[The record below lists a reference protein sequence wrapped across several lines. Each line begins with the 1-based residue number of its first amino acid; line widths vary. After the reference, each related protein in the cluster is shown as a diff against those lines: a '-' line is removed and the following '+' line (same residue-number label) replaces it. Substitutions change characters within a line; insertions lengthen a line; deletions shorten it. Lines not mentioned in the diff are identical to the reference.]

1 MEWGITYVGLDTS
14 KKSIQVAMLKP
25 GEKDAVEWQEANDA
39 RGVKRL
45 VKRLKRESPGELRAC
60 YEAGPCGYALQRDLR
75 SAGVECIVIAP
86 SLIPVKPGER
96 VKTDRRDARKLGEC
110 LRAGTL
116 TEVHPPTPEQEA
128 ARDLCRCRE
137 DVRQDLE
144 RSRHRMGKL
153 LLRRAL
159 THPGRAWT
167 KAHRGWLRSLRFEE
181 AADRAVFDDY
191 LLAIEHLEE
200 RLRGLEVKLAELSLQ
215 KPYRESVGWLRC
227 FRGIDTVT
235 AMTIVTEL
243 HGFERFRT
251 ARELM
256 SYLGLVPSEHSSG
269 SKQRRG
275 PITKAGNS
283 HLRRVLIEAAWHY
296 RHRPAESAPL
306 RKRREGQ
313 PAWAIAIAD
322 RAQQRLH
329 KRYWRL
335 LERGKAHN
343 KTVTAVARELVG
355 FIWAT
360 LSEHGRSVAVDAPG
374 ESKTARTYRI
384 KNVTGASASRTRRSG
399 RRAAA

>member
-14 KKSIQVAMLKP
+14 KKSIQVAMFKP
-25 GEKDAVEWQEANDA
+25 SEKDAVEWQEAYDA

-45 VKRLKRESPGELRAC
+45 VKRLKREAPGELRAC
-60 YEAGPCGYALQRDLR
+60 YEAGPCGYALQRELR
-75 SAGVECIVIAP
+75 AAGVECIVVAP

-96 VKTDRRDARKLGEC
+96 VKTDRRDACKLGEY

-167 KAHRGWLRSLRFEE
+167 QAHRGWLRSLRFEE
-181 AADRAVFDDY
+181 AADRAVFEDY
-191 LLAIEHLEE
+191 LLAIEHLEQ
-200 RLRGLEVKLAELSLQ
+200 RLRGLEEKLAALSVQ
-215 KPYRESVGWLRC
+215 EPYREPVGWLRC

-296 RHRPAESAPL
+296 RHRPGESAQL

-313 PAWAIAIAD
+313 PAWAIAVAD

-329 KRYWRL
+329 KRFWRL

-355 FIWAT
+355 FLWAT
-360 LSEHGRSVAVDAPG
+360 LSQNGRSLVVSAPSQ
-374 ESKTARTYRI
+374 EKTATTYRV
-384 KNVTGASASRTRRSG
+384 KKMTSGASARRRSG
-399 RRAAA
+399 RRTAA

>member
-1 MEWGITYVGLDTS
+1 VEWDITYVGLDTS
-14 KKSIQVAMLKP
+14 KKSIQVAMFKP
-25 GEKDAVEWQEANDA
+25 GEKDAVDWQEANDT

-45 VKRLKRESPGELRAC
+45 VKRLKREAPGELRTC
-60 YEAGPCGYALQRDLR
+60 YEAGPCGYALQRQLR
-75 SAGVECIVIAP
+75 AAGVECVVVAP

-96 VKTDRRDARKLGEC
+96 VKTDRRDARKLGEF

-144 RSRHRMGKL
+144 RSRHRLGKL

-159 THPGRAWT
+159 GHPGRAWT
-167 KAHRGWLRSLRFEE
+167 QAHRSWLRSLQFEE
-181 AADRAVFDDY
+181 GVDRAVFDDY

-200 RLRGLEVKLAELSLQ
+200 RLRGLEEKLAALSVQ
-215 KPYRESVGWLRC
+215 EPYRDAVGWLRC

-275 PITKAGNS
+275 AITKAGNS

-296 RHRPAESAPL
+296 RHRPRQSAKL
-306 RKRREGQ
+306 RQRREGQ

-329 KRYWRL
+329 KRFWRL
-335 LERGKAHN
+335 LGHGKAHN

-360 LSEHGRSVAVDAPG
+360 LSQRERSVAVETPK
-374 ESKTARTYRI
+374 ESKTATTYRI
-384 KNVTGASASRTRRSG
+384 KKVTDGAANRRRSG

>member
-1 MEWGITYVGLDTS
+1 VEWGITFVGLDTS
-14 KKSIQVAMLKP
+14 KESIQVALLGP

-39 RGVKRL
+39 RGLKRL
-45 VKRLKRESPGELRAC
+45 VKRLKREAPGELRAC
-60 YEAGPCGYALQRDLR
+60 YEAGPCGYALQRGLR
-75 SAGVECIVIAP
+75 AAGIECMVVAP

-96 VKTDRRDARKLGEC
+96 VKTDRRDARKLAEY

-159 THPGRAWT
+159 IHPGRAWT
-167 KAHRGWLRSLRFEE
+167 QAHRAWLRSLRFEE
-181 AADRAVFDDY
+181 TADRAVFEDY
-191 LLAIEHLEE
+191 LLAIEHLEQ
-200 RLRGLEVKLAELSLQ
+200 RLRGLEEKLAALSVQ
-215 KPYRESVGWLRC
+215 EPYREPVGWLRC

-243 HGFERFRT
+243 HGFERFGT

-256 SYLGLVPSEHSSG
+256 AYLGLVPSEHSSG
-269 SKQRRG
+269 GKQRRG
-275 PITKAGNS
+275 AITKAGNS

-296 RHRPAESAPL
+296 RHRPGESAQL

-335 LERGKAHN
+335 LGRGKAHN

-360 LSEHGRSVAVDAPG
+360 LSQHGRSVAVGAPS
-374 ESKTARTYRI
+374 ESTTTTYRI
-384 KNVTGASASRTRRSG
+384 KKTTNGAACRRRSG

>member
-1 MEWGITYVGLDTS
+1 VGLDTA
-14 KKSIQVAMLKP
+14 KKSIQVAVVKP
-25 GEKDAVEWQEANDA
+25 GERDVVEWQEPNDA

-45 VKRLKRESPGELRAC
+45 VKRLQREAPGELRAC
-60 YEAGPCGYALQRDLR
+60 YEAGPCGYALQRQLR
-75 SAGVECIVIAP
+75 AAEVDCSVVAP

-96 VKTDRRDARKLGEC
+96 VKTDRRDARKLAEC

-159 THPGRAWT
+159 VHPGRAWT
-167 KAHRGWLRSLRFEE
+167 QAHRSWVRRLRFEE
-181 AADRAVFDDY
+181 AADRAVFEDY

-200 RLRGLEVKLAELSLQ
+200 RLRGLEEKLAALSGQ
-215 KPYRESVGWLRC
+215 EPYREPVGWLRC

-269 SKQRRG
+269 GKQRRG

-296 RHRPAESAPL
+296 RHRPGENAAL
-306 RKRREGQ
+306 RKRRDGQ

-322 RAQQRLH
+322 RAQARLH
-329 KRYWRL
+329 KRFWRL
-335 LERGKAHN
+335 LGRGKAHN

-355 FIWAT
+355 FLWAT
-360 LSEHGRSVAVDAPG
+360 LSQRERSVVVVAAS
-374 ESKTARTYRI
+374 EEKTAKTYVV
-384 KNVTGASASRTRRSG
+384 KKGTGGAAARRSSG